1 MYDDSVN
8 YRHTSNNKAVTCP
21 RGLNAAWKDLLLNEI
36 QIFENFVT
44 VYNIYCDYTNVYMF
58 SFDNPLKGQIK
69 FSWFVSKTD
78 LHFW

>member
-1 MYDDSVN
+1 MMIALIIATPQTIKL
-8 YRHTSNNKAVTCP
+8 YRA
-21 RGLNAAWKDLLLNEI
+21 LADLLLNEI

-69 FSWFVSKTD
+69 SS
-78 LHFW
+78 